1 MSCKTIKPNISKIC
15 EGDFNR
21 KIKIQYTA
29 SAANN
34 KPNSNASTS
43 FNDLIQ
49 VWAMVKTNSLISGS
63 SDFIQNVNTQKGF
76 SIDFFIRYTASI
88 DFERE
93 LWVEFNGNR
102 YKVGSVDN
110 IDKRNELIRLRA
122 SERGKKTVQANQR

>member
-1 MSCKTIKPNISKIC
+1 MTCKTIKPNISKIC

-29 SAANN
+29 SIANN
-34 KPNSNASTS
+34 KPNTNAGTS
-43 FNDLIQ
+43 FKDLKE
-49 VWAMVKTNSLISGS
+49 VWAMVKTNINA
-63 SDFIQNVNTQKGF
+63 DFVQNVNVERTLN
-76 SIDFFIRYTASI
+76 IDFYIRYTASI

-93 LWVEFNGNR
+93 LWVEFNNNR